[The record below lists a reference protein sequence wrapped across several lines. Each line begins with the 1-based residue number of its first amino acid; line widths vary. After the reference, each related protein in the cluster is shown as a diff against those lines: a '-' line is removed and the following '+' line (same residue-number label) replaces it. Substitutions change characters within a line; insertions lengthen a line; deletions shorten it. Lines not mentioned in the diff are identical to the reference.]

1 MRKEDKY
8 MKKSRIYI
16 ICGLLLVSVVVQ
28 GVYAGDENDPEIEDP
43 EDDVLL
49 FGHMPAPFI
58 NRFVNHIDISSGWF
72 FENSDDPD
80 TLYITLKVT
89 GYKPCKLLVVYGVFW
104 NYNGSSYAAFTMIA
118 RGEDYLVGIQIDE
131 INFIEVADMYSV
143 NSANNTI
150 TFAVP
155 KDLIGDPMPGDQLEN
170 PFGIAAI
177 RFVSDELANLMT
189 RFVMSNILV
198 ADLTFN
204 GLDYTIQY

>member
-1 MRKEDKY
+1 
-8 MKKSRIYI
+8 MKKFGIFL
-16 ICGLLLVSVVVQ
+16 ICSLLLGSVFMQ
-28 GVYAGDENDPEIEDP
+28 GVHAGDQNDPEIEDL

-49 FGHMPAPFI
+49 FGQMPAPFI
-58 NRFVNHIDISSGWF
+58 NRFVNHVDISSGWF
-72 FENSDDPD
+72 FEDAEDPD
-80 TLYITLKVT
+80 TLFITLKVT

-104 NYNGSSYAAFTMIA
+104 NFNGSSYAAFAMIA
-118 RGEDYLVGIQIDE
+118 RGEDFHVGIQIDE
-131 INFIEVADMYSV
+131 TNFIEVADMYSI
-143 NSANNTI
+143 NSDNNTI

-155 KDLIGDPMPGDQLEN
+155 KDLIGDPLSGDVVEN

-204 GLDYTIQY
+204 GLDYIIQY